1 MTDSALLNASV
12 SELRKLLRNKT
23 VSSEELTR
31 AYLSSIERH
40 NPALNAVV
48 TVCPD
53 QALDGARQADAALAK
68 GEHGLLTGVPL
79 LHKDIF
85 ARRMFEQPAARAC
98 WRSLY
103 LLTTP
108 RLSRE

>member
-1 MTDSALLNASV
+1 MTDTALLNASV
-12 SELRKLLRNKT
+12 AELRQLLRDRT

-31 AYLSSIERH
+31 AYLNNIERH

-53 QALDGARQADAALAK
+53 QALDSARQADASLAK

-85 ARRMFEQPAARAC
+85 
-98 WRSLY
+98 
-103 LLTTP
+103 
-108 RLSRE
+108 